1 MTVAAPEPLSTALE
15 SDQPL
20 SCTSSAKTEARRV
33 RVYRSSWTW
42 LIGYE
47 WAAYQ
52 PISGFQISEFGINS
66 TPKRRRPN
74 HQPCRKDEA
83 MNEKLFVLTT
93 QKKKTNHILHVI
105 MTVLTG
111 GIWLIVWGLTMRSND
126 AHNKKLDKQ
135 INQIMLYKTQGLSD
149 NETYKQIRN
158 DELNSDVLQGR
169 VIFVILV
176 VVFLYFYLR

>member
-1 MTVAAPEPLSTALE
+1 
-15 SDQPL
+15 
-20 SCTSSAKTEARRV
+20 
-33 RVYRSSWTW
+33 
-42 LIGYE
+42 
-47 WAAYQ
+47 
-52 PISGFQISEFGINS
+52 
-66 TPKRRRPN
+66 
-74 HQPCRKDEA
+74 

-111 GIWLIVWGLTMRSND
+111 GLWLIVWGFTMRSND

-149 NETYKQIRN
+149 VDTYKQIKN
-158 DELNSDVLQGR
+158 DDLNSEVFQGR